1 MLPAILCV
9 LWLTGAGAGAE
20 LQQKTVAAFD
30 RYVAATEARFANEL
44 RPGGPFLYIDGQAA
58 EAQKAS
64 YEQLRRGDILVE
76 KMETKLPGKDSE
88 IPDGMLHHWVGLI
101 FIPGTTLAKV
111 ISSAQDYGHRDE
123 LYKPEV
129 IASRILSHQG
139 NDYKVFMRLYQK
151 RFTTVVFN
159 TEYDIHWGQVDA
171 KKTYSNSYS
180 TKIAQVK
187 DSSRPDGEEMPVG
200 KDSGYLWRLNTYW
213 RFQEKDGGVYLQ
225 CEAVSLTR
233 DIPIGLGWLLRPLVT
248 KIPKE
253 SLNKILGKTRDVVQ
267 KQNSSQPSALSPR
280 NSFEWWQAHLRLWKC
295 KSDGIS
301 IAICRR
307 LWQLG
312 MVSLF

>member
-1 MLPAILCV
+1 MIKIPIIRILFAIVCI
-9 LWLTGAGAGAE
+9 LWLLGTGGAAE
-20 LQQKTVAAFD
+20 LQQKTVAAFN

-44 RPGGPFLYIDGQAA
+44 RPGGPFLYIDGTSA

-64 YEQLRRGDILVE
+64 YEQLRRGDVLVE
-76 KMETKLPGKDSE
+76 KMETKLPGNSSDV
-88 IPDGMLHHWVGLI
+88 PDGIIHHWVGLI

-111 ISSAQDYGHRDE
+111 MSSAQDYNHRDE

-129 IASRILSHQG
+129 IASRILAHQG
-139 NDYKVFMRLYQK
+139 SDYKVFMRLYQK

-171 KKTYSNSYS
+171 KKTYSHSYS

-187 DSSRPDGEEMPVG
+187 DSSSPDGEEMPVG

-267 KQNSSQPSALSPR
+267 KQNSSQPSALS
-280 NSFEWWQAHLRLWKC
+280 Q
-295 KSDGIS
+295 G
-301 IAICRR
+301 IAIIAII
-307 LWQLG
+307 
-312 MVSLF
+312 